1 MQNIAECG
9 KKPVETKKSMVW
21 GWNRIKKMKK
31 LPKNELS
38 DCAFREKNQS
48 ACLYVYDNGMP
59 FVLLIF
65 SEKKTVC
72 FSFRK
77 YSLFRMAL
85 RTCSAPNVP
94 MRKAR
99 AIIVSRL

>member
-21 GWNRIKKMKK
+21 GWNWIKKMKK

-77 YSLFRMAL
+77 YSLSRTAL
-85 RTCSAPNVP
+85 RTCFALYVP
-94 MRKAR
+94 IRNAR

>member
-1 MQNIAECG
+1 MAECG
-9 KKPVETKKSMVW
+9 KKPLKTKKSMVW
-21 GWNRIKKMKK
+21 GWNRIRKMKK

-38 DCAFREKNQS
+38 DCAFQEKNQS
-48 ACLYVYDNGMP
+48 ACLYVYGNGMP
-59 FVLLIF
+59 FILPIL
-65 SEKKTVC
+65 S
-72 FSFRK
+72 K